1 MIHQFRM
8 GATKRLL
15 ILSSSTGA
23 GHDSHASA
31 TEAWCKKIYGSG
43 VEVRIDQTLEKS
55 HAINRYG
62 VDFYNVIQRNAPWFH
77 HIYYNFIEALEL
89 LNSGTV
95 GLGKDYYV
103 NLLEEFRPNAV
114 LSVHDCLNLGYF
126 EVARK
131 VLGSKVKCATFCA
144 EFGGGYGFSRNWV
157 NPRSDLF
164 FARTEEVTRTACR
177 RGLEK
182 EKINVSGHWA
192 SPDFFLPHHENQ
204 KGREMILE
212 LGLNPDRFTLLISTG
227 GAGAQNHVNFLRALT
242 PLRERLQII
251 ALCGRQSGAVEKL
264 ELLGSREGFRDLR
277 VIPFTHQMPLL
288 LRSVSAVVARAGATT
303 AGEAILSRC
312 PVIFNAL
319 GGIMPQEMPTLRY
332 FKARGI
338 GKAIYRAESIIAILN
353 EWLENPNTHL
363 KLKRRIISAMDV
375 TTPEGSLNSLLGA

>member
-1 MIHQFRM
+1 M
-8 GATKRLL
+8 GTTKRLL

-31 TEAWCKKIYGSG
+31 TAAWCKKIYGSG

-55 HAINRYG
+55 HAINQYG
-62 VDFYNVIQRNAPWFH
+62 VDFYNAIQRNAPWFH
-77 HIYYNFIEALEL
+77 HIYYNVIEALEL

-95 GLGKDYYV
+95 GFGKDYFI
-103 NLLEEFRPNAV
+103 NLLEEFQPDAI

-126 EVARK
+126 EVAK
-131 VLGSKVKCATFCA
+131 KILGSKVKCATFCT
-144 EFGGGYGFSRNWV
+144 EFAGGYGYSRNWV
-157 NPRSDLF
+157 NTRSDLF
-164 FARTEEVTRTACR
+164 FARTEEVFRTACR
-177 RGLEK
+177 RGLDQ

-204 KGREMILE
+204 EGRKMILE
-212 LGLNPDRFTLLISTG
+212 LGLNPDRFTLLFSTG
-227 GAGAQNHVNFLRALT
+227 GAGAQNNVNFLRALT
-242 PLRERLQII
+242 PLKERLQII
-251 ALCGRQSGAVEKL
+251 ALCGRQSGAVKQL
-264 ELLGSREGFRDLR
+264 ELLGSKEGFRDLR

-303 AGEAILSRC
+303 AGEAILSGC

-338 GKAIYRAESIIAILN
+338 GRAIYHAKSIIPILH
-353 EWLENPNTHL
+353 EWLENPNTL
-363 KLKRRIISAMDV
+363 VKLKRRIISFMDV
-375 TTPEGSLNSLLGA
+375 TTPEASLNSLLGS